1 MNSICINGINHTQ
14 EEILAGKNLKLLSPE
29 LIDFLRD
36 WFSEAPVF
44 HVRTSGS
51 TGIPKQIPILKK
63 HAVNSAKATCSYLG
77 LKRGDNALLCLSTQ
91 YIAGKMMIVRAI
103 TTGLNLWTVPVDG
116 HPMKSFLNSPH
127 PHFHFAAM
135 VPLQVINSLQT
146 KDERNLLAQIDKI
159 IIGGAPIDPQLE
171 TDLRPFPN
179 TFLSTYGMT
188 ETLSHIAMRSLNGPQ
203 ASPYYTTL
211 PGVRIQTDIDE
222 TLTID
227 FPDIGVTQLKTHDRC
242 QIVSRDRAQNFKILG
257 RIDNIINSGG
267 LKIQPEEIE
276 TKLTF
281 LHPNHY
287 AVTSLPHPVLS
298 EAVVLLISTQ
308 SFQNQLDSANT
319 KILKRQNWQNA
330 SERSDFLKLLSLH
343 LTKYHLPKAI
353 GWVDVLPFTPN
364 GKIDRIALKQLAFK
378 VFGENPF
385 NPKSSLEIQKSFKTT
400 NNILN
405 NNDLL

>member
-1 MNSICINGINHTQ
+1 MNSVCINGISHTQ
-14 EEILAGKNLKLLSPE
+14 EEILAGKNPKLLSPE
-29 LIDFLRD
+29 LMDFLHD
-36 WFSEAPVF
+36 WFSESPVF

-51 TGIPKQIPILKK
+51 TGIPKQIPVLKK

-77 LKRGDNALLCLSTQ
+77 LKRGDNALLCLSTR

-103 TTGLNLWTVPVDG
+103 TAGLNLWTVPVDG
-116 HPMKSFLNSPH
+116 HPLKPFLNSPH

-146 KDERNLLAQIDKI
+146 ENERDLLAQIDKI

-171 TDLRPFPN
+171 ADLRSFPN
-179 TFLSTYGMT
+179 TLLSTYGMT
-188 ETLSHIAMRSLNGPQ
+188 ETLSHIAMRPLNGSQ
-203 ASPYYTTL
+203 ASPYYTPL
-211 PGVRIQTDIDE
+211 PGVHVRADADAALI
-222 TLTID
+222 ID
-227 FPDIGVTQLKTHDRC
+227 FPEIGITQLKTHDRVH
-242 QIVSRDRAQNFKILG
+242 IISSALDRTANFKILG

-276 TKLTF
+276 SKLAF

-287 AVTSLPHPVLS
+287 AVTSLPHPVLG
-298 EAVVLLISTQ
+298 EAIVLLISTQ
-308 SFQNQLDSANT
+308 SIQNQLDSANT

-330 SERSDFLKLLSLH
+330 SERSDFLKLLSIH
-343 LTKYHLPKAI
+343 LSKYHLPKAI

-364 GKIDRIALKQLAFK
+364 GKIDRIALKQLASK

-385 NPKSSLEIQKSFKTT
+385 NPKSSLEITSGRLRG
-400 NNILN
+400 NIIFVSS
-405 NNDLL
+405 